1 VATPQMV
8 EHPNGS
14 YRFYPANSA
23 YSAGFAVSAGY
34 EITALRLLNCT
45 SLVDGFSRIDAE
57 ISRRGLSS
65 ASLAGLQLRSPGAF
79 TFDEFA
85 DFNAQYINLLSERSL
100 ILNGVNPVSRTNVIP
115 VQKGPA
121 KPIIEIAFIVHPSR
135 RVGGSDFVV
144 AGAGEVAG
152 ELGPENIIARGDLS
166 PKGLKLKVECVL
178 EIICE
183 RLSTLGF
190 SNDCPTTINVYTKQ
204 EILDL
209 AEKIAERLPSVAQ
222 NGYTSWLSKPPVAEI
237 EFEMD
242 CSRYSNWTA
251 I

>member
-1 VATPQMV
+1 MATAQMV
-8 EHPNGS
+8 EHPSGT
-14 YRFYPANSA
+14 YRFYPAISA
-23 YSAGFAVSAGY
+23 YSAGFAVAAGY

-79 TFDEFA
+79 SFDEFA
-85 DFNAQYINLLSERSL
+85 NFNAQYIKLLSDRSI

-115 VQKGPA
+115 VQKGPPE
-121 KPIIEIAFIVHPSR
+121 PIIKIAFIVHPSR
-135 RVGGSDFVV
+135 GVGGSDFVI

-152 ELGPENIIARGDLS
+152 DLGPENIIARGDLS
-166 PKGLKLKVECVL
+166 LNGLNLKVECVL
-178 EIICE
+178 EIMCE
-183 RLSTLGF
+183 RLSALGF
-190 SNDCPTTINVYTKQ
+190 SNDSPTTINVYTKHK
-204 EILDL
+204 ILDV
-209 AEKIAERLPSVAQ
+209 AEKIAVRLPSVAQ
-222 NGYTSWLSKPPVAEI
+222 NGYTSWLTKPPVVEI

-242 CSRYSNWTA
+242 CSRYSNWVA